1 MTKKI
6 IICIS
11 IVILVISGI
20 VLFRSMQQ
28 RDVTRADPFRVLVYP
43 EKYTPSM
50 SSTPGIRLQ
59 ADYDSSVAKVRYAAD
74 RGLMLT
80 RDYPGGKISQGVS
93 SVEVPYDLPVYWSPI
108 ELRSQYPADDNIII
122 TITLLS
128 ENGEQIAEK
137 HINIIEDG
145 SFYTVKPDDNT
156 VIGIKSNPE
165 LQAPSQTLD
174 EAVSLA
180 VKGRRTAYAQGEVAT
195 EGHIILDSENMNGK
209 VKVYTISSY
218 GAFGFENGIFTK
230 VSGSGAIPTVITFTK
245 LENGTYLLA
254 EYQEPMD
261 GAMLTESTKKLFP
274 AKLHERVLSAGKDF
288 EALRDQ
294 QEAQARAYLQSIGR
308 VAEVSAGHVPKT
320 LAKINVGASNK
331 LFSELNKYN
340 SFLNDC
346 PYWLGTREQLEDGV
360 RYIYETS
367 QSKTEDGF
375 DLITFQK
382 KMEDGTIVQE
392 AKYKIVGSEPQLI
405 K

>member
-11 IVILVISGI
+11 ISVLVIFG
-20 VLFRSMQQ
+20 VMLFRSIQQ
-28 RDVTRADPFRVLVYP
+28 TNVTQNAAFRVLTYP
-43 EKYTPSM
+43 ERYTPSM

-59 ADYDSSVAKVRYAAD
+59 ADYGSSVAKVRYAAE

-80 RDYPGGKISQGVS
+80 WDDPGGKISQGVS

-108 ELRSQYPADDNIII
+108 EFKNKYQVDDNIII
-122 TITLLS
+122 TITLLC

-137 HINIIEDG
+137 QLSIIEDG
-145 SFYTVKPDDNT
+145 SFYTVEPDDNI

-165 LQAPSQTLD
+165 LQVPPQTLD

-195 EGHIILDSENMNGK
+195 EGHLILDTEEKDGM
-209 VKVYTISSY
+209 VKVYTISSF

-230 VSGSGAIPTVITFTK
+230 VSGSGAIPTVITFNK
-245 LENGTYLLA
+245 QENGTYLLA

-274 AKLHERVLSAGKDF
+274 AKLHERVLSAGKDY

-308 VAEVSAGHVPKT
+308 VAQVSEGHVPKT
-320 LAKINVGASNK
+320 LAKINVEASNK

-340 SFLNDC
+340 SFLNAC
-346 PYWLGTREQLEDGV
+346 PYWLGTREQLEDGI

-367 QSKTEDGF
+367 KSDTEDGF

-382 KMEDGTIVQE
+382 KKENGTIVQE
-392 AKYKIVGSEPQLI
+392 AKYKIVGGDPQLI

>member
-11 IVILVISGI
+11 ISVLVIFG
-20 VLFRSMQQ
+20 VMLFRSMQQ
-28 RDVTRADPFRVLVYP
+28 TNVMQNAVFRVLVYP

-59 ADYDSSVAKVRYAAD
+59 TDYGSSVAKVRYATE

-80 RDYPGGKISQGVS
+80 WDYPGGKISQGVS

-108 ELRSQYPADDNIII
+108 EFRSKYQAEDNVIIR
-122 TITLLS
+122 ITLLS

-137 HINIIEDG
+137 QLNIIEDG
-145 SFYTVKPDDNT
+145 SFYTVKPDDNI

-165 LQAPSQTLD
+165 LQVPPQTLD

-180 VKGRRTAYAQGEVAT
+180 VKGRRIAYAQGEVAT
-195 EGHIILDSENMNGK
+195 EGHIILDSENMNGL
-209 VKVYTISSY
+209 VKVYTISSF

-245 LENGTYLLA
+245 QENGTYLLA
-254 EYQEPMD
+254 EYQEPLD

-274 AKLHERVLSAGKDF
+274 AKLHERVLSAGKDY

-294 QEAQARAYLQSIGR
+294 QEAQAKAYLQSIGR
-308 VAEVSAGHVPKT
+308 VAEVSEGHVPKT
-320 LAKINVGASNK
+320 LAKINVEASNK
-331 LFSELNKYN
+331 LFTELNKYN

-346 PYWLGTREQLEDGV
+346 PYWLGTREQLENGV

-367 QSKTEDGF
+367 QIKTEDGF

-382 KMEDGTIVQE
+382 KKEDGAIVQE
-392 AKYKIVGSEPQLI
+392 AKYKIVGGDPQLI

>member
-6 IICIS
+6 IICLS
-11 IVILVISGI
+11 IFILVIFGV
-20 VLFRSMQQ
+20 VLFKSMQQ
-28 RDVTRADPFRVLVYP
+28 TNVTPNAAFRVLVYP
-43 EKYTPSM
+43 DKYTPSM

-59 ADYDSSVAKVRYAAD
+59 ADYGSSVAKVRYAAE

-80 RDYPGGKISQGVS
+80 WDYSGGKISQGVS

-108 ELRSQYPADDNIII
+108 EFRSKYQVDDNIII
-122 TITLLS
+122 TITLLA

-137 HINIIEDG
+137 QLNIIEDD
-145 SFYTVKPDDNT
+145 SFYTVKPDDNI
-156 VIGIKSNPE
+156 VIGIRSNPE
-165 LQAPSQTLD
+165 LQVLPQTLD

-180 VKGRRTAYAQGEVAT
+180 VKGRKTAYGRGEVAT
-195 EGHIILDSENMNGK
+195 EGHIILDSENMNGRI
-209 VKVYTISSY
+209 KVYTISSF

-230 VSGSGAIPTVITFTK
+230 VSGSGAIPTVITFSK
-245 LENGTYLLA
+245 SDIGEYSLL

-274 AKLHERVLSAGKDF
+274 AKLHQRVLSAGKDYQ
-288 EALRDQ
+288 ALRDQ
-294 QEAQARAYLQSIGR
+294 QEAQARDYLQSIGR
-308 VAEVSAGHVPKT
+308 AAEVSEGHVPKT
-320 LAKINVGASNK
+320 LAKINVEASNK

-375 DLITFQK
+375 DLIAFQK
-382 KMEDGTIVQE
+382 KKEDGTIVQE
-392 AKYKIVGSEPQLI
+392 AKYKIVGGEPQLI

>member
-6 IICIS
+6 LICLSIS
-11 IVILVISGI
+11 VLVIFG
-20 VLFRSMQQ
+20 VMLFKSMQQ
-28 RDVTRADPFRVLVYP
+28 TDVTRTAAFRVLVYP
-43 EKYTPSM
+43 KEYTPSM

-59 ADYDSSVAKVRYAAD
+59 ADYGSSVAKVRYTAE

-80 RDYPGGKISQGVS
+80 WDYPGGKISQGVS
-93 SVEVPYDLPVYWSPI
+93 SVEAPYDLPVYWSPI
-108 ELRSQYPADDNIII
+108 EFSSKYQVDDNIII

-137 HINIIEDG
+137 QINIIEDG
-145 SFYTVKPDDNT
+145 SFYTVKPDDNI

-165 LQAPSQTLD
+165 LQVPPQTLD

-180 VKGRRTAYAQGEVAT
+180 VKGRKTAYGQGEVAT
-195 EGHIILDSENMNGK
+195 EGHIILDSENMNGQ
-209 VKVYTISSY
+209 VKVYTISSF

-245 LENGTYLLA
+245 QENGTYLLA

-274 AKLHERVLSAGKDF
+274 PKLHERVLSAGKDY

-294 QEAQARAYLQSIGR
+294 QEAQAKAYLQSIGR
-308 VAEVSAGHVPKT
+308 VAQVSEGHVPKT
-320 LAKINVGASNK
+320 LAKIDVEASNK
-331 LFSELNKYN
+331 LFTELNKYN
-340 SFLNDC
+340 RFLNDC
-346 PYWLGTREQLEDGV
+346 PYWLGTREQLENGV

-382 KMEDGTIVQE
+382 KKEDSAIVQE
-392 AKYKIVGSEPQLI
+392 AKYKIVGGDPQLI